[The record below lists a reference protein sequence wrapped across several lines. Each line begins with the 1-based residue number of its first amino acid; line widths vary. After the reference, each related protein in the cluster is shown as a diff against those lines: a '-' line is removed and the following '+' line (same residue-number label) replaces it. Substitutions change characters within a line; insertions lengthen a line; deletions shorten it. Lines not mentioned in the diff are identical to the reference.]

1 MKRLIIVLLIL
12 SSVVFSQYK
21 RKATPEQLTDYY
33 KNGPLTELKS
43 IPNPSTELK
52 TLIELREKKDCLPP
66 TSKSGGYNSNYNY
79 NKPAPKKATSD
90 TSYSFLI
97 NLVVQEFDKLNKR
110 LDGVDNRF
118 DGIDDRFDRLE
129 QTINFINNKIDSL
142 AVLIVSTSNSNS
154 NNVAVALETNE
165 ANANFDDGYTIFTS
179 ERYLDL
185 SNNPDEVIRWVSVI
199 KRISGT
205 GTFDPDWFREFTE
218 TKTVSDPDGLKKVK
232 AAFMLLGLRVKAA
245 DLDYYDEYFFEQQGK
260 NSADIKQQ
268 YWRFYNLQR

>member
-1 MKRLIIVLLIL
+1 MKRLIIILLIL
-12 SSVVFSQYK
+12 STVVFSQYK
-21 RKATPEQLTDYY
+21 KKATPEQLADYY

-90 TSYSFLI
+90 TLYNYLTNQF
-97 NLVVQEFDKLNKR
+97 NLVFQEFNKIN
-110 LDGVDNRF
+110 NRF
-118 DGIDDRFDRLE
+118 DGVDDRLDGIDNRLVVLETIDR
-129 QTINFINNKIDSL
+129 KIDSL
-142 AVLIVSTSNSNS
+142 AVLIVRTSNA
-154 NNVAVALETNE
+154 NNGNVSVALEVNE
-165 ANANFDDGYTIFTS
+165 ANNNFDDGYTIFTS

-185 SNNPDEVIRWVSVI
+185 ANNPDEVIRWVSVI

-205 GTFDPDWFREFTE
+205 GTFDPDWFREFVE
-218 TKTVSDPDGLKKVK
+218 TKTVSDVEGFKKVK

-245 DLDYYDEYFFEQQGK
+245 DLDYYDEYFFEKQRE
-260 NSADIKQQ
+260 NAPDIKQQ
-268 YWRFYNLQR
+268 FWRFYNLQK

>member
-1 MKRLIIVLLIL
+1 MKRLIIFLLIL
-12 SSVVFSQYK
+12 SPFFFLNTRK
-21 RKATPEQLTDYY
+21 KATPEQLMDYY

-43 IPNPSTELK
+43 IPNPSEALK
-52 TLIELREKKDCLPP
+52 TLIELREKKDCLPAP
-66 TSKSGGYNSNYNY
+66 NKNNGNYNY
-79 NKPAPKKATSD
+79 NYNYKPAPVKKPTTD
-90 TSYSFLI
+90 TMYLYFVSWFERLQ
-97 NLVVQEFDKLNKR
+97 NGQEKILNR
-110 LDGVDNRF
+110 LDGIDNRLSS
-118 DGIDDRFDRLE
+118 LE

-142 AVLIVSTSNSNS
+142 AVLIVSTSNAN
-154 NNVAVALETNE
+154 NGNVAIALEVNE

-185 SNNPDEVIRWVSVI
+185 SNNPDEVIRWVGVI

>member
-1 MKRLIIVLLIL
+1 MKKLIIVLLIL

-21 RKATPEQLTDYY
+21 KKATPEQLTDYY
-33 KNGPLTELKS
+33 KNGPLAELKS

-66 TSKSGGYNSNYNY
+66 VSKTGNYNY
-79 NKPAPKKATSD
+79 NYNQNTTPKKKQDNDADYLKIIS
-90 TSYSFLI
+90 LI
-97 NLVVQEFDKLNKR
+97 EDLQKGQGKILNR
-110 LDGVDNRF
+110 LDGIENRLTS
-118 DGIDDRFDRLE
+118 LE

-142 AVLIVSTSNSNS
+142 AVLIVSTSNA
-154 NNVAVALETNE
+154 NNGNVSVALEVNE

-185 SNNPDEVIRWVSVI
+185 SNNPDEVIRWVGVI
-199 KRISGT
+199 KRLSGT

-245 DLDYYDEYFFEQQGK
+245 DLDYYDEYFFEQQSK

-268 YWRFYNLQR
+268 FWRFYNLQK